1 MSSPERRDQILDA
14 TLALA
19 QERGF
24 HSVSI
29 DGVARAAGISR
40 PIVYQHFG
48 DLPGLLHALVDREGE
63 RATVQLAEL
72 LPTTVE
78 PDPREQLVSALGA
91 FLEAVKAEPVR
102 WRLILLPREG
112 APEIMRE
119 RFERERAGVT
129 TQLAAVVG
137 PALDS
142 VPGAPAPDAA
152 LLARSLQAL
161 AEELARVVL
170 EDPQRYPVERLLEY
184 ARWALRPFGSD
195 PG

>member
-1 MSSPERRDQILDA
+1 MTGRERREQILDV

-24 HSVSI
+24 HGVSI

-48 DLPGLLHALVDREGE
+48 DLPGLVHALVEREGE
-63 RATVQLAEL
+63 RAAAQLEEL
-72 LPTTVE
+72 LPKAVE
-78 PDPREQLVSALGA
+78 PDPREQLVVALGA

-112 APEIMRE
+112 APAVMRE
-119 RFERERAGVT
+119 RFERERAAVT
-129 TQLAAVVG
+129 AQLAAVVA
-137 PALDS
+137 PALAS
-142 VPGAPAPDAA
+142 VPGAQAPDAA

-161 AEELARVVL
+161 AEELARLVL
-170 EDPQRYPVERLLEY
+170 EDPGRYPVERLVEY
-184 ARWALRPFGSD
+184 ARWALRPFAVDSA
-195 PG
+195 